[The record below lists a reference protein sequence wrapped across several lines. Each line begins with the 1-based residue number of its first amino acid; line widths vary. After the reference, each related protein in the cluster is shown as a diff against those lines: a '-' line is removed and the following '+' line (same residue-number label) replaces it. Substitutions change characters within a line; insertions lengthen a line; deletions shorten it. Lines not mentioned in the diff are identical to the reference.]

1 MPSGSAFTPSANGKM
16 LSDCSLPPFAG
27 PPFPS
32 DFPLTPSDYPAA
44 PFKFSV
50 APSKFLATPFDFPV
64 TPSDCPASAY
74 DFFLPGYEF
83 APPGYDFVFTG
94 YEFLP
99 SLIDC
104 GPPPE
109 PQTAKSDCGNRQIK
123 QRRQQIIPRRAPIKW
138 GSRPIIQRNGQIKW
152 GMVKFIHRRHVRG
165 QRNHKIIRIGPV
177 LGFPPL
183 FGSSRRLPGSRRA
196 RELKFPVDAICQR
209 R

>member
-1 MPSGSAFTPSANGKM
+1 MPPDSSLAPYATPPAPPEFPAPP
-16 LSDCSLPPFAG
+16 SDC
-27 PPFPS
+27 
-32 DFPLTPSDYPAA
+32 PA
-44 PFKFSV
+44 

-83 APPGYDFVFTG
+83 APPGYDFVFPG

-104 GPPPE
+104 GAAPGPGN
-109 PQTAKSDCGNRQIK
+109 AKSDCGNRQIK
-123 QRRQQIIPRRAPIKW
+123 QRRRQIIPRDEPIKW
-138 GSRPIIQRNGQIKW
+138 GSRPIISRNDPIKW
-152 GMVKFIHRRHVRG
+152 QMVKFIHRRHVRG
-165 QRNHKIIRIGPV
+165 HRNPKIIRIGPV

-183 FGSSRRLPGSRRA
+183 FGSSRRLPGLRRA
-196 RELKFPVDAICQR
+196 RRLAKAGSGVDFPVDANCQR